1 MNMLEW
7 LKSLDQNLIS
17 IVMPTLNRPR
27 FLEATLFSI
36 AESVDAPPYE
46 VIVVDDGSDI
56 ILSKM
61 NHEICCT
68 YRKLYSIPITYI
80 RLSKNTGTVSIPR
93 NIGISHINGR
103 IICPADDDCL
113 FDKNKLRI
121 LDGAIHST
129 DSAQIA
135 FGDRTACYKD
145 GDKLVGHHTV
155 IMSNRFDTRCVGI
168 DNGQF
173 IYKADVY
180 SDITPVLAINACDW
194 ELYKQINPSRFVY
207 ADYSVC
213 TYIWHTTNIS
223 RTPKEK
229 RVNPTN
235 VIREYSDYFRPNQYT
250 DKLFSSLN

>member
-1 MNMLEW
+1 MLEW
-7 LKSLDQNLIS
+7 LNSLDQNLIS

-56 ILSKM
+56 TLSKM

-68 YRKLYSIPITYI
+68 YRKLYSMSITYI

-93 NIGISHINGR
+93 NIGISHANGR

-113 FDKNKLRI
+113 FDKNKLRV
-121 LDGAIHST
+121 LYDAIRST
-129 DSAQIA
+129 NSTNIA
-135 FGDRTACYKD
+135 FGDRNVCYKD
-145 GDKLVGHHTV
+145 GDKLVGQHTV
-155 IMSNRFDTRCVGI
+155 VMSDRFDTRCVGI

-173 IYKADVY
+173 IYKADIY
-180 SDITPVLAINACDW
+180 SGITPVLAINACDW
-194 ELYKQINPSRFVY
+194 ELYKQISPNSFVY
-207 ADYSVC
+207 VNYPVC
-213 TYIWHTTNIS
+213 TYIWHTTNVS

-229 RVNPTN
+229 RVDPTN
-235 VIREYSDYFRPNQYT
+235 VIREYADYFRPNQYT
-250 DKLFSSLN
+250 DKLFCSLN